1 MRILVRSLF
10 TLMLS
15 LLLLSSIRATPQP
28 PAHRAKDDE
37 SETKAAILQ
46 REQAGK
52 LMPATVFFRGQSA
65 PVQGR
70 NSAGLQLPDGRLLL
84 AAMVDTAGYSSA
96 LQQTYQA
103 YLLVEFSVE
112 IGGHTLAPGAYGV
125 GFVEGDRFV
134 VLDVGGN
141 ELMRATSVHDIR
153 LVRPNPLQIL
163 PDPDSRSRFRLYEG
177 RNYVELEPGS
187 RSNNIM

>member
-1 MRILVRSLF
+1 MRILARSLL

-15 LLLLSSIRATPQP
+15 MLLLSSIRATPQR

-103 YLLVEFSVE
+103 YLLVEFAVE
-112 IGGHTLAPGAYGV
+112 IGDRTLPPGAYGV
-125 GFVEGDRFV
+125 GFVEGDHFV

-141 ELMRATSVHDIR
+141 ELMRATAGNDTR
-153 LVRPNPLQIL
+153 LARPNPLQIL

-177 RNYVELEPGS
+177 RNYIVLEP
-187 RSNNIM
+187 RSKIK

>member
-1 MRILVRSLF
+1 MRIPVRSLF
-10 TLMLS
+10 TIMLS
-15 LLLLSSIRATPQP
+15 MLLLSSMRATPQP

-37 SETKAAILQ
+37 SETKTAILQ

-163 PDPDSRSRFRLYEG
+163 PDPDSSSRFRLYEG
-177 RNYVELEPGS
+177 RNYIVLEPGS
-187 RSNNIM
+187 KIK

>member
-1 MRILVRSLF
+1 MRILARSLL

-15 LLLLSSIRATPQP
+15 MLLLSSIRATPQR

-46 REQAGK
+46 REQASK

-103 YLLVEFSVE
+103 YLLVEFAVE
-112 IGGHTLAPGAYGV
+112 IGAYGI
-125 GFVEGDRFV
+125 GFVEDDRFV
-134 VLDVGGN
+134 VLDIGGN
-141 ELMRATSVHDIR
+141 ELMRATAVHDTR
-153 LVRPNPLQIL
+153 LARPNPLQIL

-177 RNYVELEPGS
+177 RNYIVLEPGS
-187 RSNNIM
+187 KIK

>member
-1 MRILVRSLF
+1 MRTLARSLF

-15 LLLLSSIRATPQP
+15 MLLLSSIRATPQL
-28 PAHRAKDDE
+28 PAHRAKEDE

-65 PVQGR
+65 PIQAR

-96 LQQTYQA
+96 LQETYQA
-103 YLLVEFSVE
+103 YLVVEFSVA

-125 GFVEGDRFV
+125 GFVDGDNFV

-141 ELMRATSVHDIR
+141 ELMRATALHDIR

-163 PDPDSRSRFRLYEG
+163 PDPDSPGRFRLYEG
-177 RNYVELEPGS
+177 RNYIVLEP
-187 RSNNIM
+187 RSKIK